1 MGLGDKV
8 MRMLTGRQDPQA
20 PPPEPLNYPARLE
33 LNGQTIELRPMTA
46 QHAEGMLAFAR
57 GLPPHDLLFLPRDI
71 TRPEVVS
78 EWVEDLEADR
88 YVTILAL
95 RGKEIIGY
103 TTVASE
109 GLDWTRHVAELRV
122 LVSPSARGLRLGR
135 VLTEQAFALAGQRGV
150 RKMLAQMTTD
160 QHAAIRVF
168 DHLGFVKEGRLRN
181 QLIDRD
187 GQLHDLQIM
196 SLDVDEFRAK
206 SDAVATE

>member
-1 MGLGDKV
+1 M
-8 MRMLTGRQDPQA
+8 
-20 PPPEPLNYPARLE
+20 
-33 LNGQTIELRPMTA
+33 
-46 QHAEGMLAFAR
+46 
-57 GLPPHDLLFLPRDI
+57 
-71 TRPEVVS
+71 S

-206 SDAVATE
+206 SGAVATE